1 MSTIREA
8 TRPTLPARPAAA
20 PRAGRR
26 PFRDNPRLILLFIV
40 VLIAALIAMVR
51 FADRST
57 ELNPDFLTEVV
68 LYALSAA
75 DLTMLVALV
84 FVLAR
89 NIIKLLVERRRGL
102 PFARFRAKLVLAL
115 LGLTIV
121 PCVLVLIVGSELIR
135 SSTEKWFSQP
145 TDDVLAAA
153 TKIAQDYYRDREA
166 TVAGHA
172 TRIARA
178 IPVAAVEAGDLV
190 AVRRAI
196 EGEVAEG
203 RVGLVEVYRSRASAD
218 RADVVGARRRRI
230 AGPPARTSARPGRSS
245 RHPRGWRRD

>member
-1 MSTIREA
+1 MSTSREA
-8 TRPTLPARPAAA
+8 TRPTLPARPAA

-26 PFRDNPRLILLFIV
+26 PFRDNPRLILLFIA
-40 VLIAALIAMVR
+40 VLIAALVAMVR

-178 IPVAAVEAGDLV
+178 IPAATVEAGDLV

-203 RVGLVEVYRSRASAD
+203 RVGLVEVRCST
-218 RADVVGARRRRI
+218 
-230 AGPPARTSARPGRSS
+230 PPGRTSKSS
-245 RHPRGWRRD
+245 HA